1 MMIKSELKALI
12 REVAEKVGID
22 GDLLIALCTVE
33 SSLEPFSVRF
43 EPVYRWTL
51 EPRAWASQ
59 IEKRVPGYSAA
70 TEEALQ
76 KFSYGL
82 GQIMGAVM
90 REYGF
95 VGLLQTC
102 MTNPKIPLE
111 YSARHLKK
119 FLQKYD
125 GDEASA
131 VAAYNAGS
139 VRFTPAKN
147 FVNQVY
153 VDKVMAE
160 LRKIRRII
168 Q

>member
-1 MMIKSELKALI
+1 MMIDSELKALI

-22 GDLLIALCTVE
+22 GDLLIAVCTVE
-33 SSLEPFSVRF
+33 SSLEPFAIRF

-51 EPRAWASQ
+51 EPRAWASR
-59 IEKRVPGYSAA
+59 IEKNVPGYSTA

-95 VGLLQTC
+95 SGLLQTC
-102 MTNPKIPLE
+102 MVNPKTPLE

-119 FLQKYD
+119 FLQKY

-153 VDKVMAE
+153 VDKVMGE
-160 LRKIRRII
+160 LRKNRRIV